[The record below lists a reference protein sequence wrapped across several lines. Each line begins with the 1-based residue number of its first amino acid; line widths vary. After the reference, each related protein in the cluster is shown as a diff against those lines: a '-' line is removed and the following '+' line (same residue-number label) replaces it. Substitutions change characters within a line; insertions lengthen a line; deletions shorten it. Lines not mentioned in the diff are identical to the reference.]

1 MPRNWSATLKFA
13 PKSLWA
19 EGAVTTD
26 HDEFSKKKRR
36 QKPKKPGSP
45 LQGQK
50 PALNVKRRTT
60 RKKPAK
66 RAGALSMQ
74 SLPGA
79 PMRIPDGLKERGE
92 RTAKAHNS
100 HAPAPVKLQRGPP
113 TKAPQLNIERLIEA
127 LPRQSMGNLR
137 QQWLNLQNMIA
148 KIGRHKGLKHFEVAL
163 LAEWERRHHLAVT
176 DPDHFDWPSTE
187 AGKGD
192 GSMPFENWHSE
203 GMLAFLGYRVG
214 TTQGVDDQVR
224 RQILNAAFASVL
236 PPVNDRQYLREWAGP
251 SSAPRL
257 RRLANEI
264 ARFARNAKRKRS
276 ANMESAISDW
286 EDDLQYL
293 YRQFYVGKFGFGWP
307 TTTA

>member
-1 MPRNWSATLKFA
+1 M
-13 PKSLWA
+13 
-19 EGAVTTD
+19 TTD
-26 HDEFSKKKRR
+26 HDEVPKKTKRR
-36 QKPKKPGSP
+36 KPKKARSS

-50 PALNVKRRTT
+50 PALNAKRRST
-60 RKKPAK
+60 RKQSAK

-79 PMRIPDGLKERGE
+79 PMRIPDGLKERAE
-92 RTAKAHNS
+92 RPAQTRSSA
-100 HAPAPVKLQRGPP
+100 APVPAKPRRPAAP
-113 TKAPQLNIERLIEA
+113 SKALQLNVERLIEA

-148 KIGRHKGLKHFEVAL
+148 KVGRHKGLKRFETAL
-163 LAEWERRHHLAVT
+163 LAEWERRHHLAVN

-187 AGKGD
+187 AGRGD
-192 GSMPFENWHSE
+192 GTMPFENWHSE

-214 TTQGVDDQVR
+214 STQGVGDQVR
-224 RQILNAAFASVL
+224 RQILNATFASVL

-251 SSAPRL
+251 SSALRL

-276 ANMESAISDW
+276 ANMESAIADW
-286 EDDLQYL
+286 EDDLHYL
-293 YRQFYVGKFGFGWP
+293 HREFYVGKFGFGWP
-307 TTTA
+307 TTTG

>member
-1 MPRNWSATLKFA
+1 M
-13 PKSLWA
+13 
-19 EGAVTTD
+19 TTD
-26 HDEFSKKKRR
+26 HDEVSRKKKRR
-36 QKPKKPGSP
+36 KPRKAGSS
-45 LQGQK
+45 LEGQK
-50 PALNVKRRTT
+50 PTLNVKRRST

-79 PMRIPDGLKERGE
+79 PMRIPDALKERPA
-92 RTAKAHNS
+92 RPTQTRSSA
-100 HAPAPVKLQRGPP
+100 APAPAKPQRAAP
-113 TKAPQLNIERLIEA
+113 TKALQLNVERLIEA

-148 KIGRHKGLKHFEVAL
+148 KVGRHKGLKRFEAAL
-163 LAEWERRHHLAVT
+163 LAEWERRYHLAVT

-187 AGKGD
+187 AERGD
-192 GSMPFENWHSE
+192 GSMLFENWHSE

-214 TTQGVDDQVR
+214 TTQGVGDQMR
-224 RQILNAAFASVL
+224 RQILNVAFASVL

-276 ANMESAISDW
+276 ANMESAIADW
-286 EDDLQYL
+286 EDDLHYL
-293 YRQFYVGKFGFGWP
+293 YGQFYVGKFGFGWP
-307 TTTA
+307 TTTL

>member
-1 MPRNWSATLKFA
+1 M
-13 PKSLWA
+13 
-19 EGAVTTD
+19 TD
-26 HDEFSKKKRR
+26 QDEHSKKKRR
-36 QKPKKPGSP
+36 RKPKKAGSS

-50 PALNVKRRTT
+50 PTLNAKRRAT

-79 PMRIPDGLKERGE
+79 PMRIPDGLKERPQRPLQTQGPSSSATNKPK
-92 RTAKAHNS
+92 RATPAKA
-100 HAPAPVKLQRGPP
+100 L
-113 TKAPQLNIERLIEA
+113 QLNVERLIEA

-148 KIGRHKGLKHFEVAL
+148 KVGRHKSLKRFETAL

-187 AGKGD
+187 AGRGD

-214 TTQGVDDQVR
+214 TTQGVGDQVR
-224 RQILNAAFASVL
+224 RQILNAAFATVL
-236 PPVNDRQYLREWAGP
+236 PPVNDQQYLKEWAGP
-251 SSAPRL
+251 SSALRL
-257 RRLANEI
+257 RRLAYEI

-276 ANMESAISDW
+276 TNMENAIADW
-286 EDDLQYL
+286 EDDLHYL